1 MTEAEGEHEIGGSST
16 PVAAEA
22 DWRGGD
28 EARPWTP
35 AAVSDQEVSQ
45 NDRGCSRVE
54 DGICAGAWEERG
66 NRYRRAATQ
75 LFCSLALSLGNDPLK

>member
-22 DWRGGD
+22 DWRDGD

-35 AAVSDQEVSQ
+35 QRSVIRRYHKTTE
-45 NDRGCSRVE
+45 GVE

-66 NRYRRAATQ
+66 NRYRWAATQ